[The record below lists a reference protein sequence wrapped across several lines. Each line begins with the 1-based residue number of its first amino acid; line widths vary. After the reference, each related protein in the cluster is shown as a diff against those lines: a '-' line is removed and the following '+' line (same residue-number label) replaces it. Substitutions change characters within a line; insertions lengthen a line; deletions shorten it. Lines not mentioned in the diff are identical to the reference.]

1 MGSRMIGGG
10 QNPSPLVSTSSLMLS
25 DTAIDAQIH
34 GVVFFTPL
42 DMKSMKFVIP
52 FRFIS

>member
-10 QNPSPLVSTSSLMLS
+10 QYPFPLVSTSSLMLS

-42 DMKSMKFVIP
+42 DMESMKLVIP
-52 FRFIS
+52 LHYI